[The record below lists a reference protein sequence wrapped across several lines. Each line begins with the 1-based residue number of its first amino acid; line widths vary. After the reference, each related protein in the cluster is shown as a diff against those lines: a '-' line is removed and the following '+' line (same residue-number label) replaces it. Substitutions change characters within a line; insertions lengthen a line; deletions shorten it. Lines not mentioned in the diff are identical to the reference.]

1 MDYSTLGR
9 TGLRVS
15 VMGLGCGGKSRLGR
29 RRGRSEQE
37 SVAIVRRALELG
49 VNLFD
54 TAESYGTEEI
64 VGKAL
69 RGEPRET
76 VIVSTKK
83 SSTQGGRLIRAAEI
97 APALEESLRR
107 LDMDHV
113 DVYHLH
119 GLAARHYHQA
129 ATELVPELLRLRDQ
143 GKLRF
148 LGVTEAFASDCG
160 HAMLQQAVR
169 DDCWDVIMVG
179 FNILNQS
186 ARERVFAVTRAKA
199 IGSMVMFALRRA
211 LSDPRYLRRVLAD
224 LRSRKPVDARLLGED
239 EALDFVIHD
248 GGATSL
254 QDAAYRFCRHEPGV
268 DAVLSG
274 TGSLEHLESN
284 AASLSRPPLPAEDT
298 ARLREIFAAVDD
310 VSGA

>member
-1 MDYSTLGR
+1 
-9 TGLRVS
+9 
-15 VMGLGCGGKSRLGR
+15 
-29 RRGRSEQE
+29 
-37 SVAIVRRALELG
+37 
-49 VNLFD
+49 
-54 TAESYGTEEI
+54 
-64 VGKAL
+64 
-69 RGEPRET
+69 
-76 VIVSTKK
+76 
-83 SSTQGGRLIRAAEI
+83 
-97 APALEESLRR
+97 
-107 LDMDHV
+107 
-113 DVYHLH
+113 
-119 GLAARHYHQA
+119 
-129 ATELVPELLRLRDQ
+129 
-143 GKLRF
+143 
-148 LGVTEAFASDCG
+148 
-160 HAMLQQAVR
+160 
-169 DDCWDVIMVG
+169 
-179 FNILNQS
+179 
-186 ARERVFAVTRAKA
+186 
-199 IGSMVMFALRRA
+199 MVMFALRRA